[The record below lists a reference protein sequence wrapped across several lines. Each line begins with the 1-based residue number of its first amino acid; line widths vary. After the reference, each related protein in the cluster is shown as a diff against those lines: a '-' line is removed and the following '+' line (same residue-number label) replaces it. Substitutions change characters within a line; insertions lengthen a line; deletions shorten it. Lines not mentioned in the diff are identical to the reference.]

1 LSHHHNN
8 HHESEKHRKQREKNR
23 RNWLLFM
30 HSETA
35 RIQVSIGAPAVQVR
49 NSTKHAKK
57 EPKLWSK
64 QLTSIRNRLDNSRRE
79 ADDRFNRFAGT
90 EDGGGRGR

>member
-1 LSHHHNN
+1 VS
-8 HHESEKHRKQREKNR
+8 HHESEKHKKQREKNL

-30 HSETA
+30 HSERS
-35 RIQVSIGAPAVQVR
+35 RIQVTIGAPTVAIR
-49 NSTKHAKK
+49 NSTKEAKK
-57 EPKLWSK
+57 EPKVWSQ
-64 QLTSIRNRLDNSRRE
+64 QLRSIKNRLDNSRRT

>member
-1 LSHHHNN
+1 VSH
-8 HHESEKHRKQREKNR
+8 HHESEKHKKQREKNR
-23 RNWLLFM
+23 RNWMIFM
-30 HSETA
+30 HSELA
-35 RIQVSIGAPAVQVR
+35 RIKVSIGAPAVQVK
-49 NSTKHAKK
+49 NAGKSAKK

-64 QLTSIRNRLDNSRRE
+64 QLTSIRNRLDNSRRL